1 MDAIETDLMK
11 PDALTEE
18 RRRAKQEVEN
28 MGLIVD
34 TNRKT
39 GVQTIKIKN
48 HDGSTA
54 GTITIRNPALK
65 KTKRV
70 NYKFR
75 RISNQIIQ
83 TKTSGNARRVLA
95 SAKGETVNLR
105 RKRATGDYNSSELQ
119 RAIRHAERMERVAR
133 KRMKHLQQEENIE
146 KHGGGAWQV
155 GLDEEDMDEMLKN
168 GEGEE
173 FTGLNAEEIKQLMQ
187 ELQEELEQLQQ
198 ENGLE
203 ELTQTIQVNMDP
215 AQLEQLK
222 KKHRAEEMREIMEAD
237 MQYLKALF
245 DQLQKERQESAS
257 PSSDGVSLQLSGVEI
272 PVQIDERSAAE
283 VVSDGAAAAGGTID
297 ISV

>member
-173 FTGLNAEEIKQLMQ
+173 
-187 ELQEELEQLQQ
+187 
-198 ENGLE
+198 
-203 ELTQTIQVNMDP
+203 
-215 AQLEQLK
+215 
-222 KKHRAEEMREIMEAD
+222 
-237 MQYLKALF
+237 
-245 DQLQKERQESAS
+245 
-257 PSSDGVSLQLSGVEI
+257 
-272 PVQIDERSAAE
+272 
-283 VVSDGAAAAGGTID
+283 
-297 ISV
+297 

>member
-83 TKTSGNARRVLA
+83 TKTAGNARRVLA

-155 GLDEEDMDEMLKN
+155 GLDEEDLDEMLKN
-168 GEGEE
+168 GEGED

>member
-1 MDAIETDLMK
+1 MPGKIPA
-11 PDALTEE
+11 ALTEE
-18 RRRAKQEVEN
+18 RRRAKQEVEY
-28 MGLIVD
+28 MGLVVD

-95 SAKGETVNLR
+95 SAKGETVSLR

-146 KHGGGAWQV
+146 KHGDGAWQV
-155 GLDEEDMDEMLKN
+155 GFDEEDLDEMLKN
-168 GEGEE
+168 GEGED

-237 MQYLKALF
+237 LQYLKALF

-257 PSSDGVSLQLSGVEI
+257 PSSDSVSLQLSGVEI
-272 PVQIDERSAAE
+272 PVQIDERAAAE
-283 VVSDGAAAAGGTID
+283 VVSDGAAAAGGTFD

>member
-1 MDAIETDLMK
+1 
-11 PDALTEE
+11 
-18 RRRAKQEVEN
+18 
-28 MGLIVD
+28 MGLVVD

-48 HDGSTA
+48 NDGSTA

-65 KTKRV
+65 KTKKL

-119 RAIRHAERMERVAR
+119 RAIRHAERMERIAR

-146 KHGGGAWQV
+146 KHGDSAWQV
-155 GLDEEDMDEMLKN
+155 GFDEEDLEEMLKN
-168 GEGEE
+168 GEGED

-237 MQYLKALF
+237 LQYLKALF

-257 PSSDGVSLQLSGVEI
+257 PASDSVSLQLSGVEI
-272 PVQIDERSAAE
+272 PVQIDERTAAE
-283 VVSDGAAAAGGTID
+283 VVSDGAATAGGTID

>member
-1 MDAIETDLMK
+1 
-11 PDALTEE
+11 
-18 RRRAKQEVEN
+18 
-28 MGLIVD
+28 
-34 TNRKT
+34 
-39 GVQTIKIKN
+39 
-48 HDGSTA
+48 
-54 GTITIRNPALK
+54 
-65 KTKRV
+65 
-70 NYKFR
+70 
-75 RISNQIIQ
+75 
-83 TKTSGNARRVLA
+83 
-95 SAKGETVNLR
+95 
-105 RKRATGDYNSSELQ
+105 
-119 RAIRHAERMERVAR
+119 MERVAR

-146 KHGGGAWQV
+146 KHGDGAWQV
-155 GLDEEDMDEMLKN
+155 GFDEEDLDEMLKN
-168 GEGEE
+168 GEGED

-237 MQYLKALF
+237 LQYLKALF

-257 PSSDGVSLQLSGVEI
+257 PSSDSVSLQLSGVEI
-272 PVQIDERSAAE
+272 PVQIDERTAAE